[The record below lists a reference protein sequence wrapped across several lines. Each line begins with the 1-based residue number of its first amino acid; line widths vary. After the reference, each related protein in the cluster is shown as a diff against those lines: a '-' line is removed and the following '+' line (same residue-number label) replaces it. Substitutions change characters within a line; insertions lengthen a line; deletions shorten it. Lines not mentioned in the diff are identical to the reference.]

1 MRVVRMA
8 RSYERVFQARI
19 LLVPRFRVQRSL
31 RTCLLALAGL
41 LVSAAVCSAQLGR
54 PEGLYYKSWGVVI
67 GINDYLLAP
76 KIEGAVGDA
85 KAVAEALR
93 KLGFEDVLEVY
104 DKDASSRRMNFILT
118 DYLPRKVGRQDRVV
132 IFFAGHAGVTK
143 DMHGKDLGYLV
154 PYDAQLGNVSKSV
167 TMDQLK
173 EFSRRVMSKHVVFI
187 LDAALAGW
195 EVTPPQ
201 QLSLEGRLSP
211 EDETDKR
218 AVQVLTA
225 AGKGQTLASKQG
237 VGVFAQ
243 ALVAG
248 LQGPADRD
256 KNGWLMATELGAYVK
271 DEVEA
276 ATGGAQ
282 HPQFARLDG
291 DGDTVFVEGRKTS
304 FRSGPEPKTEA
315 ERLAAAKEEYDRAF
329 TILQQQ
335 RSPQEAIE
343 RLDKALEYSPT
354 YGDAYVLK
362 SYVYLD
368 VAPNLDKALAAGH
381 LAVKHAPG
389 NADSHFTLGLI
400 YQRKGQFPEAE
411 QAFLQA
417 LKVNPAYSDVHLSL
431 GDLYAE
437 DLKDK
442 NKAVEAYRRYLE
454 TGGTE
459 NRARA
464 YVQEAGGLESPRKQ

>member
-1 MRVVRMA
+1 MRH
-8 RSYERVFQARI
+8 S
-19 LLVPRFRVQRSL
+19 FRLSL
-31 RTCLLALAGL
+31 RAALLTFGIFL
-41 LVSAAVCSAQLGR
+41 LSAAICSAQLGR
-54 PEGLYYKSWGVVI
+54 PEGLYYKSWAVVI

-76 KIEGAVGDA
+76 KLESPVGDG
-85 KAVAEALR
+85 KAVAETLR
-93 KLGFEDVLEVY
+93 KLGFDEVVEIY
-104 DKDASSRRMNFILT
+104 DKDASFRRMNFILT

-143 DMHGKDLGYLV
+143 DMLGKDLGYVV
-154 PYDAQLGNVSKSV
+154 PWDAQVGNVSKSI
-167 TMDQLK
+167 TMDQLR

-211 EDETDKR
+211 EEETDKW
-218 AVQVLTA
+218 AVQVLAA
-225 AGKGQTLASKQG
+225 AGKGEAVVSKAG
-237 VGVFAQ
+237 LGVFAQ
-243 ALVAG
+243 VLVSG
-248 LQGPADRD
+248 LQGAADRD

-271 DEVEA
+271 EKVET
-276 ATGGAQ
+276 ATGGTQ

-304 FRSGPEPKTEA
+304 YRSGPEPKTEA
-315 ERLAAAKEEYDRAF
+315 ERMAAAKEEYERAF
-329 TILQQQ
+329 SILQHQ

-343 RLDKALEYSPT
+343 RLDKALEYSPS

-368 VAPNLDKALAAGH
+368 VAPNLDKALEAGH
-381 LAVKHAPG
+381 LAVKHAPT
-389 NADSHFTLGLI
+389 NPDSHFTLGLI

-411 QAFLQA
+411 RAFLQA
-417 LKVNPAYSDVHLSL
+417 LSVNPNYTDVVLSL

-437 DLKDK
+437 DLKDQK
-442 NKAVEAYRRYLE
+442 KAVEAYRRYLE

-459 NRARA
+459 NRART
-464 YVQEAGGLESPRKQ
+464 YIQQAGGIEPATKQ